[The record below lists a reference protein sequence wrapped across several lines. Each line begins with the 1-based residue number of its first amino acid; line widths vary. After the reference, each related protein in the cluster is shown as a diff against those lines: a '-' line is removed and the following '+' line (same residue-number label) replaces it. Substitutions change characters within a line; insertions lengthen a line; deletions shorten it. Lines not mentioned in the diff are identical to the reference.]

1 LEGYYEYNLNA
12 WDVAAGILIVRQAG
26 GEVVNF
32 SGGDECMDAREL
44 IATNGNITKELLEII
59 QKSFK

>member
-1 LEGYYEYNLNA
+1 LNA

-32 SGGDECMDAREL
+32 KGGDEILNTREL
-44 IATNGNITKELLEII
+44 LATNGKITGEMLQTI
-59 QKSFK
+59 QRFF